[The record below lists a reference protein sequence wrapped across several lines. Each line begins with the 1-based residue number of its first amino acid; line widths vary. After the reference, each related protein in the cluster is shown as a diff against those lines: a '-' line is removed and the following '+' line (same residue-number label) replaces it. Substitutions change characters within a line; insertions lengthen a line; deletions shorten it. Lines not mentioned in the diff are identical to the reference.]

1 VLPDDYKGKRRTDTE
16 KEQAGDYFAG
26 RDRYY
31 DQITEMMVV
40 KVFSGDCYSTNRS
53 GEMLVTILGSCIAA
67 CIRDPIAKV
76 GGMNHF
82 LLPDSQN
89 LGDSP
94 TRYGAYAMEK
104 LINDLLKKGA
114 QKSRMEVKIF
124 GGGNVIKSSAM
135 IGDKNVKFIKDYLKL
150 EGLRI
155 AQEDVGGTSPRRIH
169 YYPDSGKV
177 MMRKLNRQEDFANVE
192 KEETT
197 YAKAIT
203 LTVRKGTEGAVELF

>member
-1 VLPDDYKGKRRTDTE
+1 MAPEDFKHKRRTDTE
-16 KEQAGDYFAG
+16 KEQVGDYFTG
-26 RDRYY
+26 LDRYY
-31 DQITEMMVV
+31 DQVHEITVV
-40 KVFSGDCYSTNRS
+40 KVFSGDCYSTNTP
-53 GEMLVTILGSCIAA
+53 GEMLVTILGSCISA

-82 LLPDSQN
+82 LLPNSSN

-94 TRYGAYAMEK
+94 ARYGAYAMEK

-124 GGGNVIKSSAM
+124 GGGNVIKSGAM
-135 IGDKNVKFIKDYLKL
+135 IGDKNVKFIRDYLKL

-155 AQEDVGGTSPRRIH
+155 DQEDLGGTSPRRIH

-177 MMRKLNRQEDFANVE
+177 MMRKLNRKEDFENIE
-192 KEETT
+192 KEEAT
-197 YAKAIT
+197 YEKAIT
-203 LTVRKGTEGAVELF
+203 LKADKGAEGSVEIF